1 MDPSHQDF
9 VPPPAYSAQEELD
22 TKISA
27 ALAASL
33 TITQP
38 PPQRVE
44 EEEWEQW
51 DDAVFNAA
59 ARSGQAPS
67 SSDHRRESRAESSPT
82 AAHRALPARPGAAG
96 PSVPPLKIHKKNR
109 SSTSSTSSKQRPN
122 WYSEAGLDS
131 HQSGGPAIASPPAGS
146 SHVVPVR
153 RDSDGHDYSVPP
165 PPFTAVGPS
174 LEGPPFEEMDPLGFR
189 PNPPPSRPP
198 SRAPSVPPS
207 QLRAPLPIPNAQPM
221 LRVSRV
227 EPAVGLDTGAA
238 RLSFNPAVAYNK
250 HKAAQA
256 VPTDYHPPIQSF
268 DAAALYKYVS
278 AFHSGLAGAN
288 LSLSSSVA
296 SHLTVVPSQR
306 PQ

>member
-33 TITQP
+33 SITQP

-198 SRAPSVPPS
+198 QPSTICASVPAPGSSAYTQCTANATRLASGTGCGLGHGGGTSELQPGSRIQQAQGCPS
-207 QLRAPLPIPNAQPM
+207 CSNRLPSPNP
-221 LRVSRV
+221 V
-227 EPAVGLDTGAA
+227 
-238 RLSFNPAVAYNK
+238 F
-250 HKAAQA
+250 
-256 VPTDYHPPIQSF
+256 
-268 DAAALYKYVS
+268 
-278 AFHSGLAGAN
+278 
-288 LSLSSSVA
+288 
-296 SHLTVVPSQR
+296 
-306 PQ
+306 